1 MGVLAVQGDVGEH
14 LAALARS
21 GARAAAVKTAADL
34 QTVGALVV
42 PGGESTTVIRL
53 LDRFGLAGPIV
64 DRVRAGMPF
73 WGTCMGMIVA
83 AHGVAGLAQPTLD
96 LIDITV
102 RRNAFGR
109 QVDSAEVPLEIP
121 ALGDPAFPAIFI
133 RAPWVE
139 RVGAGVTVLARRDGH
154 PVFVRAGHVMATS
167 FHPELTADDRVH
179 AYFLSLVEE
188 SRARTAA

>member
-1 MGVLAVQGDVGEH
+1 MPKP
-14 LAALARS
+14 S
-21 GARAAAVKTAADL
+21 PKTGARCATGPRGITAY
-34 QTVGALVV
+34 
-42 PGGESTTVIRL
+42 
-53 LDRFGLAGPIV
+53 
-64 DRVRAGMPF
+64 
-73 WGTCMGMIVA
+73 
-83 AHGVAGLAQPTLD
+83 
-96 LIDITV
+96 
-102 RRNAFGR
+102 
-109 QVDSAEVPLEIP
+109 
-121 ALGDPAFPAIFI
+121 PAFPAIFI